1 MTDSTRKTVWMLV
14 GAGSAAIA
22 GALVQ
27 SALEGGWRL
36 ATGEDAPADPDAR
49 DTSWGEAL
57 AWAAG
62 TAAVAA
68 AAQLLARRG
77 ARAGW
82 TRITGERPPGRKR

>member
-1 MTDSTRKTVWMLV
+1 MTNSTRKTVWMLV

-27 SALEGGWRL
+27 AAMEGGWRL
-36 ATGEDAPADPDAR
+36 ATGDDAPADPDAR
-49 DTSWGEAL
+49 NTSWGEAL

-68 AAQLLARRG
+68 AAQLVARRG

-82 TRITGERPPGRKR
+82 TRLTGERPPRRRR